1 MPIRRALV
9 PSLAVVALALAV
21 CVAAAAAQGQRGGGT
36 APPARGTSAPPA
48 RGGAAP
54 SSAPQ
59 AQATLNQLMRGI
71 LFPNSNVIFAVQ
83 SDDPTKQKG
92 PREPSAATDPLTGLY
107 GGWEAVENSSLAIA
121 EAANLLIVPGRRCSN
136 GRPVPVQNADW
147 QKFVQG
153 LRAAGV
159 EGAKVAQKK
168 DQDAIVEFTDKMSV
182 ACSNCHDVYRDKTP
196 QQGGVKNRCVA
207 N

>member
-9 PSLAVVALALAV
+9 PLLAVAALAIGLFAA
-21 CVAAAAAQGQRGGGT
+21 VAAAQAQRGGG
-36 APPARGTSAPPA
+36 AAPPA
-48 RGGAAP
+48 RGGAAS

-59 AQATLNQLMRGI
+59 AHANLNQVMRGI
-71 LFPNSNVIFAVQ
+71 LFPNSNVVFAVQ
-83 SDDPTKQKG
+83 SDDPTKLKG

-107 GGWEAVENSSLAIA
+107 GGWEAVENASLAVA
-121 EAANLLIVPGRRCSN
+121 EAANLLTIPRRCSN
-136 GRPVPVQNADW
+136 GRMAPIQNADW

-153 LRAAGV
+153 LRDVGM
-159 EGAKVAQKK
+159 EGFKVAQKK
-168 DQDAIVEFTDKMSV
+168 DQDAIVEFTDKMSI
-182 ACSNCHDVYRDKTP
+182 ACANCHDVYRDKTP

>member
-1 MPIRRALV
+1 M
-9 PSLAVVALALAV
+9 
-21 CVAAAAAQGQRGGGT
+21 
-36 APPARGTSAPPA
+36 
-48 RGGAAP
+48 
-54 SSAPQ
+54 
-59 AQATLNQLMRGI
+59 NQLMRGI

-83 SDDPTKQKG
+83 SDDPTKLKG

-121 EAANLLIVPGRRCSN
+121 ETANLLTFPRRCSN
-136 GRPVPVQNADW
+136 GRMAPVQNADW

-153 LRAAGV
+153 LRTVGMEGLKAAQS
-159 EGAKVAQKK
+159 KN
-168 DQDAIVEFTDKMSV
+168 QDAILELTDKMSV
-182 ACSNCHDVYRDKTP
+182 TCANCHDVYRDKTP

>member
-1 MPIRRALV
+1 MPIRRALA
-9 PSLAVVALALAV
+9 PSLAVAALAFALFVA
-21 CVAAAAAQGQRGGGT
+21 VAAAQAQRGGG
-36 APPARGTSAPPA
+36 AAPPA

-59 AQATLNQLMRGI
+59 AHANLNQLMRGI

-121 EAANLLIVPGRRCSN
+121 EAANLLVMPRRCSN
-136 GRPVPVQNADW
+136 GRMAPVQNADW

-153 LRAAGV
+153 LRDVGM
-159 EGAKVAQKK
+159 EGFKVAQKK

-182 ACSNCHDVYRDKTP
+182 ACANCHDVYRDKTP